1 MAKRT
6 TDRAASAASKALRS
20 GRTASKTTKAKAT
33 KAKATKAVAAKALA
47 NRGAVVAPTEQGWS
61 VRKSAARRGT
71 VYPTQAEAIAAAR
84 ALAEGGRVVVHERS
98 GSLTEEVLTAL
109 LGTGDLS
116 GGSRTTLR
124 VPATLER
131 EVAALSKELG
141 LTKNDALVRLA
152 FAGSQLVDRARET
165 ARKRESRRAAVFA
178 SAGSASGDLPTVEE
192 MQEAALALRNGDD

>member
-1 MAKRT
+1 MGKRT
-6 TDRAASAASKALRS
+6 TGRATSAAAKALRS
-20 GRTASKTTKAKAT
+20 GRTTAKATTKAT
-33 KAKATKAVAAKALA
+33 TT
-47 NRGAVVAPTEQGWS
+47 GAVG
-61 VRKSAARRGT
+61 
-71 VYPTQAEAIAAAR
+71 
-84 ALAEGGRVVVHERS
+84 
-98 GSLTEEVLTAL
+98 LTEDVLTAL

-124 VPATLER
+124 VPTTLER

-178 SAGSASGDLPTVEE
+178 STGETSGNLPTVEE